1 MSLVL
6 DTAGLIALERNQRPM
21 WTRLKAATLQGDL
34 PVTHAGV
41 LGQVWRGTPRQ
52 ARLSQ
57 ALAGIDVQPLN
68 EQMGK
73 RAGQLLGVSGL
84 SDVIDAAIILLCQ
97 DGDEIVTSDQDDLA
111 SLAATVGLHIE
122 LIHP

>member
-1 MSLVL
+1 MPPPV
-6 DTAGLIALERNQRPM
+6 
-21 WTRLKAATLQGDL
+21 

-73 RAGQLLGVSGL
+73 RAGQLLGASGL

-111 SLAATVGLHIE
+111 YLAATVGLHIE